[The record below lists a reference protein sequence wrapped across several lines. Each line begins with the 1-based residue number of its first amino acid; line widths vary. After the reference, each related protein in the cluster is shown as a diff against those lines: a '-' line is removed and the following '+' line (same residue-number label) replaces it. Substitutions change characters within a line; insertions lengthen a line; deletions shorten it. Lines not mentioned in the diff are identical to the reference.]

1 MFAST
6 AGLLAIGGLYGA
18 LSYVVTQRSRDIG
31 VRLVLGVSGRTIRR
45 PGLRQGMAPAMA
57 GLAAGLDASMIA
69 SRVIASMLFGV
80 TPRDLATYVTVVV
93 LVVAG
98 ALVAC
103 LLPARR
109 AASVKPAVILRAR

>member
-1 MFAST
+1 
-6 AGLLAIGGLYGA
+6 
-18 LSYVVTQRSRDIG
+18 VVTQRSRDIG

-45 PGLRQGMAPAMA
+45 PVLWQGMAPAMA
-57 GLAAGLDASMIA
+57 GLAAGIAAGLDASMIA

-98 ALVAC
+98 ELAAC
-103 LLPARR
+103 LLPPQG